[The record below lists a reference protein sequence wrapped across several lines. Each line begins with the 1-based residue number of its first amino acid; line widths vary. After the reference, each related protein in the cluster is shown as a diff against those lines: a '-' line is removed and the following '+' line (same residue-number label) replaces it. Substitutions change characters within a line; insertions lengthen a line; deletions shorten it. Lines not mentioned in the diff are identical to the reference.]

1 VSVILL
7 DALLIGV
14 NSEVVAWVDWRNGY
28 AQLIPP
34 CFALWDSD
42 LIHKRPLIDD

>member
-1 VSVILL
+1 MSVILL
-7 DALLIGV
+7 DALLVGV
-14 NSEVVAWVDWRNGY
+14 NSGVVAWVDWRNGY

-42 LIHKRPLIDD
+42 LIHKRPVIDD